1 MSTDRAQAGQMRSR
15 GAWTFVAVASL
26 SVILC
31 LTAASRVRAAPA
43 GSVCPDFKVHST
55 VYHWSVIGTFFSCK
69 TAKPWLAKLVGSR
82 VRGSGSV
89 TLHSGPR
96 GYHCSTVLDKKHY
109 ALAGACY
116 TGTLAYPKQ
125 GFQWFGG

>member
-1 MSTDRAQAGQMRSR
+1 
-15 GAWTFVAVASL
+15 
-26 SVILC
+26 
-31 LTAASRVRAAPA
+31 
-43 GSVCPDFKVHST
+43 VCPDFKVHST

-96 GYHCSTVLDKKHY
+96 RYHCSSALDKRGY
-109 ALAGACY
+109 PFAGACY
-116 TGTLAYPKQ
+116 TGTLAHPKQ